1 MGLELSGR
9 ARLAPKGG
17 SVTEGAAKI
26 HLETDHLIVRG
37 EVRAK
42 ILLADILEV
51 TVRGETVTVR
61 HAGGMLSATVGG
73 VAQKFAERL
82 VAPPKSRLEKMG
94 IGKGATVVVL
104 NFRNPEF
111 TAELKAINAT
121 VFTRAKA
128 DSELIVLGVENV
140 GDLPR
145 IAVAAKSIAPDGAL
159 WVIHPKGTEG
169 VKDTTIFAH
178 ATQAGL
184 TYIKVARFSETHT
197 AEKLVIPK
205 SKRKRLART
214 NG

>member
-42 ILLADILEV
+42 IPLSDILEV

-61 HAGGMLSATVGG
+61 HAGGMLSVMVGG

-82 VAPPKSRLEKMG
+82 VAPPKSRLEKME
-94 IGKGATVVVL
+94 IEEGATVVVL

-111 TAELKAINAT
+111 NAELKAIN
-121 VFTRAKA
+121 VVVSTRAKA
-128 DSELIVLGVENV
+128 DSELIVLGVENAD
-140 GDLPR
+140 DLSR
-145 IAVAAKSIAPDGAL
+145 IAAAAKSLAPAGAL
-159 WVIHPKGTEG
+159 WVIHPKGAEG
-169 VKDTTIFAH
+169 VKDTVIFGH

-184 TYIKVARFSETHT
+184 TYTKVARFSETHT

-205 SKRKRLART
+205 AKRK
-214 NG
+214 

>member
-9 ARLAPKGG
+9 ARLAPRGG

-42 ILLADILEV
+42 ILRSDILEV

-61 HAGGMLSATVGG
+61 HAGGMLSVTVGG

-82 VAPPKSRLEKMG
+82 VAPPKSRLEKME
-94 IGKGATVVVL
+94 IGDGATVVVL

-111 TAELKAINAT
+111 TAELKAINAS
-121 VFTRAKA
+121 VSTRAQA
-128 DSELIVLGVENV
+128 ESELIVLGVEV
-140 GDLPR
+140 AGDLPR
-145 IAVAAKSIAPDGAL
+145 IAAAAKSLAPTGAL

-169 VKDTTIFAH
+169 VKDTTIFGH
-178 ATQAGL
+178 AAQAGL
-184 TYIKVARFSETHT
+184 TYTKVARFSETHT

-205 SKRKRLART
+205 AKRKVLPRT
-214 NG
+214 Q

>member
-42 ILLADILEV
+42 IPLADILEV

-61 HAGGMLSATVGG
+61 HAGGMLSVTVGG

-82 VAPPKSRLEKMG
+82 VAPPKSRLEKME
-94 IGKGATVVVL
+94 IGEGATVVVL
-104 NFRNPEF
+104 NFRNSEF
-111 TAELKAINAT
+111 TAELDAINA
-121 VFTRAKA
+121 VVSTRAKA
-128 DSELIVLGVENV
+128 DSELIVLGVEMPS
-140 GDLPR
+140 DLPR
-145 IAVAAKSIAPDGAL
+145 IGAAAKSLSPTGAL
-159 WVIHPKGTEG
+159 WVIHPKGIDGVQDTAIFGRATE
-169 VKDTTIFAH
+169 
-178 ATQAGL
+178 AGL
-184 TYIKVARFSETHT
+184 TYTKVARFSETHT

-205 SKRKRLART
+205 SKRKRLVRT
-214 NG
+214 SG

>member
-1 MGLELSGR
+1 VGLELSGR

-42 ILLADILEV
+42 ILRSDILEV
-51 TVRGETVTVR
+51 TVRNETVTVR
-61 HAGGMLSATVGG
+61 HAGGMLSVTVGG

-82 VAPPKSRLEKMG
+82 VAPPKSRLEKME
-94 IGKGATVVVL
+94 IGEGATVVVL

-111 TAELKAINAT
+111 NAELKAINA
-121 VFTRAKA
+121 VISTRAKA
-128 DSELIVLGVENV
+128 DSELIVLGVEV
-140 GDLPR
+140 AGDLPR
-145 IAVAAKSIAPDGAL
+145 IAAAATSLAPNGAL
-159 WVIHPKGTEG
+159 WVIHPKGPEG
-169 VKDTTIFAH
+169 VKETTIFGQ

-184 TYIKVARFSETHT
+184 TYTKVARFSETHT

-205 SKRKRLART
+205 AKRK
-214 NG
+214 